1 MDFLKQ
7 LIAYAILIALFW
19 AGVVVVR
26 MMSRAH
32 VPSGYTDIN
41 GMQEFTSYRVDR
53 NVTITQFQPG
63 DALCYRISD
72 QEEGQTTFGWVAGLP
87 GDAVAISKGQL
98 LVNGKPCERGDKIL
112 LPDCGPIQ
120 VPAKHLFVVSDR
132 HERDSTA
139 RGPIPAIAIHGRLGA
154 LP

>member
-7 LIAYAILIALFW
+7 LIAYAIIIVLIWLAIV
-19 AGVVVVR
+19 AVR

-41 GMQEFTSYRVDR
+41 GIQEFTSYRVDR
-53 NVTITQFQPG
+53 NVTVNQFKQG
-63 DALCYRISD
+63 DAICYRISD
-72 QEEGQTTFGWVAGLP
+72 HEDGENNFGWVAGLP
-87 GDAVAISKGQL
+87 GDAVSISKGQVL
-98 LVNGKPCERGDKIL
+98 INGKPFDHGDKVL

-120 VPAKHLFVVSDR
+120 VPAKHLYVISDR
-132 HERDSTA
+132 HERDSVA
-139 RGPIPAIAIHGRLGA
+139 RGPIPAIASNGRMGS